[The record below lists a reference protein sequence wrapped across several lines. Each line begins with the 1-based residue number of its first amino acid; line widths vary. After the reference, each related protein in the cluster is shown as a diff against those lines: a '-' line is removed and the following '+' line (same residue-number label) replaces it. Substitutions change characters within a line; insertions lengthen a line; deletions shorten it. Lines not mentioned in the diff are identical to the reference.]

1 MAAVDLNRFVEPQ
14 RRDAERAIA
23 EIEAGR
29 KRSHWIW
36 YVLPQID
43 GLGSSSTA
51 RHYAIRSTAEARAF
65 LADAQLGANYRRVVA
80 TVLDQVRAGTT
91 LADLFGW
98 PDDAKTV
105 SSLTLF
111 AGVADAGDPLVG
123 QVDEI
128 LATDGRQRCA
138 ATLAFLSSC
147 SGRS

>member
-1 MAAVDLNRFVEPQ
+1 MAAVDLSRFVEPLQ
-14 RRDAERAIA
+14 RDVGRAIA

-43 GLGSSSTA
+43 GLGTSSTA
-51 RHYAIRSTAEARAF
+51 RRCAIRSTAEARAF
-65 LADAQLGANYRRVVA
+65 LADAQLGADYRRVVA
-80 TVLDQVRAGTT
+80 AVLDRVRAGTT
-91 LADLFGW
+91 LTELFGW

-111 AGVADAGDPLVG
+111 AGVADADDPLVD

-138 ATLAFLSSC
+138 ATVAFLSSC